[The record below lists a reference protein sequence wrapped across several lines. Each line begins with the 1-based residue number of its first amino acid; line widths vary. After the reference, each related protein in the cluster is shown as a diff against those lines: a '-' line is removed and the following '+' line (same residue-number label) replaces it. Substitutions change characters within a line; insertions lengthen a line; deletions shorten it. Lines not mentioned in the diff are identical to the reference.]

1 MTRRQRIQRF
11 VTLLIVALV
20 LVLVGYFVTDPTQGQ
35 RLLADL
41 GLTAPPDE
49 GYRLAGFLEAPVY
62 AMASPIGGRVQTV
75 LVEEGDTVPQ
85 GQELAQL
92 DTALLQEQLAAAQ
105 AQRDAAQAILRALE
119 DGPRPEDHAVAQAS
133 LALAQASVK
142 AAQKALEAARALPK
156 TDPQRKSRIAEAQSA
171 LDHAQ
176 ADLTATQAQV
186 NALLQGAAAEDLA
199 QARAALAQTQ
209 AEVDRLQ
216 AQIAAQTLQAPIA
229 GQVLEVLLRPGEVAL
244 PGQPVVRLADLSALK
259 LVVYVPEA
267 DLGRVRLGQQV
278 RIKPDALP
286 DQTFTGT
293 VTRIAEQAEYTP
305 RQVQSPRE
313 RTILVYAVEIT
324 VPNPTGQL
332 KPGMGAVAVF
342 P

>member
-1 MTRRQRIQRF
+1 MTRRQRIQLL
-11 VTLLIVALV
+11 VALLIVALL
-20 LVLVGYFVTDPTQGQ
+20 LVLVGYFVTNPIQGQ

-41 GLTAPPDE
+41 GLTTPPAE
-49 GYRLAGFLEAPVY
+49 GYRLAGFLEAPAY
-62 AMASPIGGRVQTV
+62 AVASPIGGKVQAV
-75 LVEEGDTVPQ
+75 LVEEGDTVTQ
-85 GQELAQL
+85 GQELARL
-92 DTALLQEQLAAAQ
+92 DISLLQEQLAAAQ
-105 AQRDAAQAILRALE
+105 AQRDAAQAVLRTLE
-119 DGPRPEDHAVAQAS
+119 DGPRPEDRAVAQAS
-133 LALAQASVK
+133 LDLSQASVK
-142 AAQKALEAARALPK
+142 AAQKALDAAQALPQ
-156 TDPQRKSRIAEAQSA
+156 TDPQRKSRIAEAQAA
-171 LDHAQ
+171 LDQAQ
-176 ADLTATQAQV
+176 ADLKATQVQV
-186 NALLQGAAAEDLA
+186 DALLRGATDEDLA
-199 QARAALAQTQ
+199 QARAALAQAQ

-229 GQVLEVLLRPGEVAL
+229 SQVLEVLLRPGEVAL
-244 PGQPVVRLADLSALK
+244 PGQPVVRLADLSTLK

-278 RIKPDALP
+278 RIEPDALP

-293 VTRIAEQAEYTP
+293 VTRIAERAEYTP